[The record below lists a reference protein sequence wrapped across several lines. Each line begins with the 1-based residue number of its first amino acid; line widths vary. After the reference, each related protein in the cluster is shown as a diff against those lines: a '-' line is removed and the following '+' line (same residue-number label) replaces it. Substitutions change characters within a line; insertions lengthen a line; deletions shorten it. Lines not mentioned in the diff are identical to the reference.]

1 MEKLHVEGVATHNGP
16 ESYIGV
22 RKDDDEALT
31 GVHTGRVLSREIR
44 QFGVPTLLTEVEGHT
59 SSAVN
64 ARRCPTP
71 RGRRPLARV
80 ESSCA
85 RTGRS
90 LDRPPRMVRRAAS
103 GRPEARRR

>member
-22 RKDDDEALT
+22 RKDDGEALT

-59 SSAVN
+59 INAVI
-64 ARRCPTP
+64 ARRWSTP

-90 LDRPPRMVRRAAS
+90 PDRPPRMVWRAAP